1 MWHRGKLEIV
11 GLLKAWGGLL
21 SDQGLVNGESRYCWL
36 TAVTSLFE
44 NEDNFLEIT
53 LIFTFDFTSDA
64 N

>member
-21 SDQGLVNGESRYCWL
+21 SDQGLVNGESRYFWL
-36 TAVTSLFE
+36 AAVTSLFE